1 MTEVF
6 KFLLDA
12 VDLEGTVVEKRIIEK
27 FSAKNAPKS
36 VYKLKST
43 DTNLSRN
50 ESMYTTE
57 QLEKFKKQL
66 KDHLYFFGY
75 TNHPDE
81 VNKTAFFEFE
91 KHEKADLANFKKF
104 QTMNEI
110 IIADLNKTKDTI
122 PNFYFNN
129 GGFASKS
136 FPP

>member
-57 QLEKFKKQL
+57 QLEKFKK
-66 KDHLYFFGY
+66 
-75 TNHPDE
+75 
-81 VNKTAFFEFE
+81 
-91 KHEKADLANFKKF
+91 
-104 QTMNEI
+104 
-110 IIADLNKTKDTI
+110 
-122 PNFYFNN
+122 
-129 GGFASKS
+129 
-136 FPP
+136 